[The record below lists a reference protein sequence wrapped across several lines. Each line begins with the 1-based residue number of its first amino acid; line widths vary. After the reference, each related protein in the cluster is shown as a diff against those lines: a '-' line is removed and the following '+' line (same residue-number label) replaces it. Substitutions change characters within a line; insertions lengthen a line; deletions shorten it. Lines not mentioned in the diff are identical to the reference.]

1 MTTAVAIGSVQRQAT
16 QFLATRAAKI
26 AIAVI
31 VAASLMLNG
40 YYYAVTSTINSDLVD
55 AGIIQT
61 APSGGAIG
69 FLEMSVLQENVK
81 SVAVSAGQA
90 AAAVEQLQA
99 ALAQAQAAAAQ

>member
-1 MTTAVAIGSVQRQAT
+1 MTTTVAIGTVQRQAT
-16 QFLATRAAKI
+16 QLMTTRMAKI

-40 YYYAVTSTINSDLVD
+40 YYYAVTSTINGDLVD
-55 AGIIQT
+55 AGIIQS

-69 FLEMSVLQENVK
+69 FLEMSKLQENVTT
-81 SVAVSAGQA
+81 VAVSAGQA

-99 ALAQAQAAAAQ
+99 ALAAATAAQ